1 MAYQTPRRLNAP
13 RPSLSNTASQP
24 NLALSTSS
32 AQAIARK
39 ASLNALVGNPA
50 TPNSRMGAD
59 GRSIDVGD
67 TVDVPGGMYGVVK
80 YVGSVGDKPGVF
92 AGVELSKPFADRG
105 KNAGDF
111 QGYVRDATIWMHA
124 LTISQSAI
132 FHDVGP

>member
-1 MAYQTPRRLNAP
+1 MAFQTPRRLNQP
-13 RPSLSNTASQP
+13 RPSLNTASQP
-24 NLALSTSS
+24 NLSLSAST
-32 AQAIARK
+32 AIARK

-50 TPNSRMGAD
+50 TPNSKMGAD

-67 TVDVPGGMYGVVK
+67 TVDVPGGMYGLVK

-111 QGYVRDATIWMHA
+111 QGYARGATVCT
-124 LTISQSAI
+124 LC
-132 FHDVGP
+132 

>member
-1 MAYQTPRRLNAP
+1 MAFQTPRRLNPP
-13 RPSLSNTASQP
+13 RPSLNTASQP
-24 NLALSTSS
+24 NLSLAAST
-32 AQAIARK
+32 AIARK

-50 TPNSRMGAD
+50 TPNKMGAD

-105 KNAGDF
+105 KNGGDF
-111 QGYVRDATIWMHA
+111 QG
-124 LTISQSAI
+124 SA
-132 FHDVGP
+132 